1 MAWDPAQWCG
11 VEIGEGIKV
20 HKSFPWGGTSQ
31 KFSLS
36 TAPGCVMVERKTTQK
51 VCSLPGDCFSM
62 LQPLQGLP
70 EKIQFLSLHLRNN
83 KECVGKSG
91 MLPWLGG
98 TFHTKYSLKYW
109 LKPWVRAA
117 RLLSQ
122 LLNCQAALTA
132 NLYKSSL
139 EPHSSNSLCALWSS
153 TQ

>member
-1 MAWDPAQWCG
+1 
-11 VEIGEGIKV
+11 
-20 HKSFPWGGTSQ
+20 
-31 KFSLS
+31 
-36 TAPGCVMVERKTTQK
+36 
-51 VCSLPGDCFSM
+51 
-62 LQPLQGLP
+62 
-70 EKIQFLSLHLRNN
+70 
-83 KECVGKSG
+83 

-98 TFHTKYSLKYW
+98 TFHTKYWYLKYKYLKYW